1 MANNTS
7 PVPARTPD
15 TARPLGR
22 VLQPRSIALVGA
34 SADPRSFGGFV
45 LANLERFSYAGALHL
60 VSRSSAE
67 IGGRACVKT
76 VDELPEGI
84 DLAVLAIPEAGVLD
98 AIRGLAAR
106 RCHAAV
112 LFASGYAE
120 TGDEGRAKQAELAAV
135 AEAAGMLIVGPNCM
149 GFTHF
154 AAGVPV
160 TFELLEPAMVGGAG
174 SSESLGA
181 GHGGIGI
188 VAQSGFMAATMRDAF
203 LGRGLPVTCQF
214 STGNEASVGVEDVLG
229 AYLADPAVRVVAV
242 YAEQVRRPRLFLQLA
257 RQARK
262 VGKPIVLLM
271 PGRSERARHAAAS
284 HTGALAG
291 DHASASVLLQREA
304 VVVVDT
310 LDELFDSTAV
320 LLSHPR
326 PAAGGAAFVT
336 GSGAMKNIALD
347 LADGIGLDLPTLGA
361 PTVQALAD
369 KLPSYAVAE
378 NPLDYTTIGV
388 RQPGLVGEL
397 VHTMAADPAIGSV
410 LLCIPVGPVMAQRD
424 KAEHIVPRLG
434 RCPKPAVL
442 VLTGDAGPIEPFFLE
457 AIRASGVP
465 FFRSADRALR
475 ALQRVAQYA
484 EALARA
490 ARADAWAQRP
500 LPAAG
505 LPQTAGGQR
514 PANGLFAEYQGK
526 AWLQRAGI
534 AVPRGGLARSAD
546 EAVAIAE
553 GLGWP
558 VVIKAQ
564 ASSLPHKSDVGGVIV
579 GLADASALRA
589 GWATLMD
596 NLARHRPDLT
606 VGENV
611 AGGLDGVL
619 VEAMGSRG
627 LELVVGA
634 RNDPAWGPVVL
645 VGLGGVWIEALRDVR
660 LIPPDL
666 AEPDIVAELQRLKA
680 APMLAGI
687 RGAAGVDVPAI
698 ARVVAA
704 IGAQMRANPA
714 IAEIDINPLVAYP
727 AGSATPVLALDA
739 LVLLRQDAGASA

>member
-1 MANNTS
+1 MPNPETPLHPPSSALES
-7 PVPARTPD
+7 P
-15 TARPLGR
+15 RPLGR
-22 VLQPRSIALVGA
+22 VLRPRSIALVGA

-45 LANLERFSYAGALHL
+45 QANLQRFGCASALHL

-67 IGGRACVKT
+67 INGLASVKS

-98 AIRGLAAR
+98 AVRSLAAR

-120 TGDEGRAKQAELAAV
+120 TGDEGRAKQEALAAAA
-135 AEAAGMLIVGPNCM
+135 AEQGMLIVGPNCM

-154 AAGVPV
+154 SAGVPV
-160 TFELLEPAMVGGAG
+160 TFELLEREAYRAADPQCGGVG
-174 SSESLGA
+174 
-181 GHGGIGI
+181 II
-188 VAQSGFMAATMRDAF
+188 AQSGFMAATLRDAF
-203 LGRGLPVTCQF
+203 TGRGLPLTCQF
-214 STGNEASVGVEDVLG
+214 STGNEASVGVEDVLA
-229 AYLADPAVRVVAV
+229 AYLDDAATRVIAV
-242 YAEQVRRPRLFLQLA
+242 YAEQIRRPRLFLRLA
-257 RQARK
+257 RRAREI
-262 VGKPIVLLM
+262 GKPIVLLM
-271 PGRSERARHAAAS
+271 PGRCERARHAAAS

-310 LDELFDSTAV
+310 LDELFDTTAV
-320 LLSHPR
+320 LLQHPR
-326 PAAGGAAFVT
+326 PTVGGAAFIT

-347 LADGIGLDLPTLGA
+347 LADGIGLDLPTLSEA
-361 PTVQALAD
+361 TTQLLRD

-388 RQPGLVGEL
+388 RQPGLIGEL

-410 LLCIPVGPVMAQRD
+410 LLAIPVGPVMAQRD
-424 KAEHIVPRLG
+424 KAEHIVPALA

-442 VLTGDAGPIEPFFLE
+442 VLTGDAGPVEPFFLE
-457 AIRASGVP
+457 AIRAHGVTL
-465 FFRSADRALR
+465 FRSTDRALR
-475 ALQRVAQYA
+475 ALRRVAEFG

-490 ARADAWAQRP
+490 ERADAHALQA

-505 LPQTAGGQR
+505 LPQTGDGR
-514 PANGLFAEYQGK
+514 LPVNGIFAEYQGK
-526 AWLQRAGI
+526 AWLAQAGI
-534 AVPRGGLARSAD
+534 AVPRGVLARSPD
-546 EAVAIAE
+546 EAVAVAE

-579 GLADASALRA
+579 GLADAAALRA
-589 GWATLMD
+589 GWTKLMD
-596 NLARHRPDLT
+596 NLATHRPDLT
-606 VGENV
+606 LGGVLSS
-611 AGGLDGVL
+611 GLDGVL
-619 VEAMGSRG
+619 VEAMGPRG

-666 AEPDIVAELQRLKA
+666 AWPDIEVELRRLKA
-680 APMLAGI
+680 APLLDGI
-687 RGAAGVDVPAI
+687 RGVAGVDVPAV
-698 ARVVAA
+698 ARSVASL
-704 IGAQMRANPA
+704 GALMRANPA
-714 IAEIDINPLVAYP
+714 IAEIDVNPLLAYP
-727 AGSATPVLALDA
+727 AGSANPVLALDA
-739 LVLLRQDAGASA
+739 LVVVRRDEDEEAAA

>member
-1 MANNTS
+1 M
-7 PVPARTPD
+7 PD
-15 TARPLGR
+15 AARPLGR

-45 LANLERFSYAGALHL
+45 LANVERFGFAGALHL

-98 AIRGLAAR
+98 AVRSLGAR
-106 RCHAAV
+106 HCHAAV

-135 AEAAGMLIVGPNCM
+135 AEAAGMLLIGPNCM

-160 TFELLEPAMVGGAG
+160 TFELLERDAYRAA
-174 SSESLGA
+174 EA

-188 VAQSGFMAATMRDAF
+188 IAQSGFMAATLRDAF
-203 LGRGLPVTCQF
+203 TGRGLPLTCQF
-214 STGNEASVGVEDVLG
+214 STGNEASVGVEDVLA
-229 AYLADPAVRVVAV
+229 AYLDDAATRVIAV
-242 YAEQVRRPRLFLQLA
+242 YAEQVRRPRLFLSLA
-257 RQARK
+257 RRAREL
-262 VGKPIVLLM
+262 GKPIVLLM

-310 LDELFDSTAV
+310 LDELFDTTAV

-347 LADGIGLDLPTLGA
+347 LTDGIGLDLPALGA
-361 PTVQALAD
+361 PTVQALAE

-388 RQPGLVGEL
+388 RQPGLIGEL
-397 VHTMAADPAIGSV
+397 VHTMAADPAVGSV
-410 LLCIPVGPVMAQRD
+410 VLCIPVGPVMAQRD
-424 KAEHIVPRLG
+424 KADHIVPALG

-442 VLTGDAGPIEPFFLE
+442 VLTGDAGPVEPFFLE

-475 ALQRVAQYA
+475 ALKRVAQYA
-484 EALARA
+484 EALERA
-490 ARADAWAQRP
+490 ARTDEFAARP
-500 LPAAG
+500 LPDAG
-505 LPQTAGGQR
+505 LPGPA
-514 PANGLFAEYQGK
+514 PANGIYPEYQGK
-526 AWLQRAGI
+526 AWLNSAGI
-534 AVPRGGLARSAD
+534 AVPHGSLARTAD

-579 GLADASALRA
+579 GLADAAALRA
-589 GWATLMD
+589 GWVTLMD
-596 NLARHRPDLT
+596 NLATHRPDLT
-606 VGENV
+606 LGGVPGS
-611 AGGLDGVL
+611 GLDGVL

-687 RGAAGVDVPAI
+687 RGATGVDVAAI
-698 ARVVAA
+698 AHVVATL
-704 IGAQMRANPA
+704 GALMRANPA
-714 IAEIDINPLVAYP
+714 IAEIDVNPLVAYP

-739 LVLLRQDAGASA
+739 LVVVHQDAGATA